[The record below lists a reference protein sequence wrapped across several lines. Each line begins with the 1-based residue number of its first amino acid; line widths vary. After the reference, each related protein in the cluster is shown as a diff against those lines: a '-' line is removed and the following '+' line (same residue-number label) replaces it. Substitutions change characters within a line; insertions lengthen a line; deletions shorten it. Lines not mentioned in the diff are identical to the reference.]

1 MDIVMILK
9 RTKKELVKKIITSVI
24 IQGLLLVIPVYWT
37 NSINHAT
44 NQEYDKA
51 FRLII
56 ITLILSLLYYLW
68 NYFNQRAWY
77 NYYNKLYL
85 EYTNLVADASVKDI
99 TLGEYTNIIN
109 NDIDIIGTF
118 IGNLVT
124 RIIQIIEFLIIY
136 MYFLSI
142 DFYIFLATLIV
153 SIFMVIIII
162 YFGGKIEIQNK
173 DRKDNL
179 DYKTINIHN
188 IYDVLKRNKKIQ
200 REDNGFIKSTIKY
213 LESNAKFNLFVN
225 GMIYLVLGFLEL
237 CRYGIVIY
245 AIYLVSISKMEIG
258 TVLLIY
264 SYYAK
269 IITNFEV
276 LGTINAEYQSVKVS
290 VNRLNRIKRK
300 EVTI

>member
-1 MDIVMILK
+1 MDIVTILK
-9 RTKKELVKKIITSVI
+9 RTKKELIRKIITSVI
-24 IQGLLLVIPVYWT
+24 LQGLLLVIPVYWT

-44 NQEYDKA
+44 SLEYNIA
-51 FRLII
+51 FKLVI

-68 NYFNQRAWY
+68 SYFNQKAWY

-85 EYTNLVADASVKDI
+85 EYTNLVTEANVNDI
-99 TLGEYTNIIN
+99 TLREYTNIIN
-109 NDIDIIGTF
+109 NIDIIGTF
-118 IGNLVT
+118 IGNAVT
-124 RIIQIIEFLIIY
+124 RVIQIIEFLIIY

-142 DFYIFLATLIV
+142 DFYIFLVTLII
-153 SIFMVIIII
+153 SIFMLIIII
-162 YFGGKIEIQNK
+162 YFGSKIEIENK
-173 DRKDNL
+173 NRKDNL

-188 IYDVLKRNKKIQ
+188 IYDILKGKKRIK
-200 REDNGFIKSTIKY
+200 DNSFISSTIRY

-237 CRYGIVIY
+237 CRYGVIIY
-245 AIYLVSISKMEIG
+245 AIYLVSMGRMEIG

-264 SYYAK
+264 SYYGK

-290 VNRLNRIKRK
+290 INRLNRIKSNK
-300 EVTI
+300 EIYE

>member
-1 MDIVMILK
+1 MDIVTILK
-9 RTKKELVKKIITSVI
+9 RTKKELIRKIITSI
-24 IQGLLLVIPVYWT
+24 ILQGLLLVIPVYWT

-44 NQEYDKA
+44 SLEYNIA
-51 FRLII
+51 FKLVI

-68 NYFNQRAWY
+68 SYFNQKAWY

-85 EYTNLVADASVKDI
+85 EYTNLVTEANVNDI

-118 IGNLVT
+118 IGNAVT
-124 RIIQIIEFLIIY
+124 RVIQIIEFLIIY

-142 DFYIFLATLIV
+142 DFYIFLVTLII
-153 SIFMVIIII
+153 SIFMLIIII
-162 YFGGKIEIQNK
+162 YFGSKIEIENK
-173 DRKDNL
+173 NRKDNL

-188 IYDVLKRNKKIQ
+188 IYDILKGKKRIK
-200 REDNGFIKSTIKY
+200 DNSFISSTIRY

-237 CRYGIVIY
+237 CRYGVIIY
-245 AIYLVSISKMEIG
+245 AIYLVSMGRMEIG

-264 SYYAK
+264 SYYGK

-290 VNRLNRIKRK
+290 INRLNRIKSNK
-300 EVTI
+300 EIYE

>member
-85 EYTNLVADASVKDI
+85 EYTNLVAEASVKDI

-173 DRKDNL
+173 DRQDNL

-213 LESNAKFNLFVN
+213 LESNAKYNLFVN

>member
-213 LESNAKFNLFVN
+213 LESNAKYNLFVN

-237 CRYGIVIY
+237 CRYGIIIY

>member
-118 IGNLVT
+118 IGNFVT

-213 LESNAKFNLFVN
+213 LESNAKFNLFVK

-237 CRYGIVIY
+237 CRYVIVIY

-276 LGTINAEYQSVKVS
+276 LGTIDAEYQSVKVS

>member
-85 EYTNLVADASVKDI
+85 EYTNLVAEASVKDI

-188 IYDVLKRNKKIQ
+188 IYDVLKGDKKIQ
-200 REDNGFIKSTIKY
+200 KEDNGFIKSTIKY
-213 LESNAKFNLFVN
+213 LESNAKYNLFVN

-237 CRYGIVIY
+237 CRYGIIIY

-290 VNRLNRIKRK
+290 VNRLNRIKSN
-300 EVTI
+300 EAV

>member
-85 EYTNLVADASVKDI
+85 EYTNLVAEASVKDI

-200 REDNGFIKSTIKY
+200 REDNGFINSTIKY
-213 LESNAKFNLFVN
+213 LESNAKYNLFVN

>member
-213 LESNAKFNLFVN
+213 LESNAKYNLFVN

>member
-1 MDIVMILK
+1 MDIVTILK
-9 RTKKELVKKIITSVI
+9 RTKKELIRKIITSVI
-24 IQGLLLVIPVYWT
+24 LQGLLLVIPAYWT

-44 NQEYDKA
+44 SLEYNIA
-51 FRLII
+51 FKLVI

-68 NYFNQRAWY
+68 NYFNQKAWY

-85 EYTNLVADASVKDI
+85 EYTNLVAEANVNDI

-118 IGNLVT
+118 IGNSVT

-142 DFYIFLATLIV
+142 DFYIFLVTLIV

-188 IYDVLKRNKKIQ
+188 IYDILKRNKKIQ
-200 REDNGFIKSTIKY
+200 KEDNGFIKSTIKY

-237 CRYGIVIY
+237 CRYGIIIY
-245 AIYLVSISKMEIG
+245 AMYLVSISKMEIG

-276 LGTINAEYQSVKVS
+276 LGTINAEYQ
-290 VNRLNRIKRK
+290 RC
-300 EVTI
+300 

>member
-85 EYTNLVADASVKDI
+85 EYTNLVAEASVKDI

-173 DRKDNL
+173 NRKDNL

-213 LESNAKFNLFVN
+213 LESNAKYNLFVN